1 MNLHSI
7 PNPLLEQLP
16 DYKET
21 ADVYQAIKY
30 DPLETIDVK
39 ALSFVE
45 RSDLLSGEKVILNPT
60 LKTIMAVMTW
70 NGMLK
75 IGLQNRNPLL
85 NENRKRYFELIDPN
99 LDFKNFKP
107 PTSGISVNVLK
118 GPTGTGKTITINRFC
133 ASLPIIIE
141 HKNNQAA
148 GWTHHRQL
156 VYLRIDMPH
165 DGSRSGFLKS
175 ILLKIDSILETTYA
189 VILPRQHRG
198 VIDLEVATI
207 QRLVAHHTGI
217 IFIDEA
223 QLRNLV
229 ENGQAVAMQ
238 MFLLQLMNT
247 GIPIVISGNERALD
261 WLKYS
266 QDKTRMSLTEMAH
279 FYPIGALDEQDWE
292 IDWELLCNDGI
303 MKFYVLPDP
312 IEDRAGCSKMLYE
325 CSGGIAR
332 LAITLWS
339 LAQRHCLFYGR
350 NSVVPSDIKRA
361 YLSQTF
367 KDSRPLADGFRFKS
381 ANTLAIYPDVD
392 VDFYR
397 VYWQSQSQDEH
408 QLNEPSDTTP
418 SHNKT
423 SKVSSAHSGLSEKSK
438 FKSEQ
443 TRQKN
448 KQKRIQETQAGLSED
463 DIRKSGHIHHNLDQ
477 LAQLQNELEEK

>member
-1 MNLHSI
+1 MNLYSI
-7 PNPLLEQLP
+7 YNPLLDQLP
-16 DYKET
+16 DYREMAEVHK
-21 ADVYQAIKY
+21 AIRY
-30 DPLETIDVK
+30 DPLEAIDIQ

-45 RSDLLSGEKVILNPT
+45 RNDLLSGEKVILNPT

-85 NENRKRYFELIDPN
+85 NENRKRYFELIGRD
-99 LDFKNFKP
+99 LAHKDFKP
-107 PTSGISVNVLK
+107 PTSGISVNILK

-133 ASLPIIIE
+133 ASLPIFIE
-141 HKNNQAA
+141 HKKNEAA
-148 GWTHHRQL
+148 LWNHHKQL

-175 ILLKIDSILETTYA
+175 ILLKIDSILETNYA
-189 VILPRQHRG
+189 VNLPRQHRG

-207 QRLVAHHTGI
+207 QRLVAHYTGI

-279 FYPIGALDEQDWE
+279 FHPIGALDEQDWE
-292 IDWELLCNDGI
+292 IDWECLCDNGI
-303 MKFYVLPDP
+303 MKFYVLPKP
-312 IEDRAGCSKMLYE
+312 VEDIPGCSKMLLE
-325 CSGGIAR
+325 CSGGVAR

-339 LAQRHCLFYGR
+339 LAQRECLFHGR
-350 NSVVPSDIKRA
+350 HSVVPDDILRA
-361 YLSQTF
+361 YHSQTF

-381 ANTLAIYPDVD
+381 ANVLTIYPDVD

-397 VYWQSQSQDEH
+397 SYWHSKPENEA
-408 QLNEPSDTTP
+408 QLNDPPATES
-418 SHNKT
+418 SSKKT
-423 SKVSSAHSGLSEKSK
+423 HSTNHAHQGLSEKAK
-438 FKSEQ
+438 FKSQQ
-443 TRQKN
+443 TRQQN
-448 KQKRIQETQAGLSED
+448 KQKRITETQANLSDD